1 MADLGT
7 IGIAI
12 EVRGKE
18 ALRQI
23 ETDMTAVDRTAKSAA
38 RSFEAFERAGLKTA
52 DTFRYMSES
61 ATKRFA
67 QEQKI
72 TQELVKQRQA
82 AEQLATA
89 NAKAFQAS
97 VGRNLGL
104 GAQGVSASASASAME
119 AEIERLRMKYDQT
132 YVAAQLY
139 EKSLTELNQAHMLGV
154 TSTRQHE
161 AAVESLRVEYQAF
174 QTGVAQAGN
183 RFAQYTA
190 QSASGMNQFGVVTQQ
205 AGYQI
210 GDFLVQVQSGTNW
223 MVAFGQQA
231 TQLVGILPLMGAGFM
246 GLSAGALV
254 ALSAGLGIAIPLV
267 TAIGAAFMRTGEQAN
282 SGSSGVDTY
291 TDALQTLT
299 AEIQRNQEAFLK
311 LKFDTE
317 SSGIAKSKQEAEQLR
332 AEISSVTEQ
341 LDSLKTALRNMGPE
355 GALFSLFMG
364 DSGKSDL
371 EARLVELEKQLFVI
385 EAQAEAQRMLNGEL
399 SAAAGIQ
406 KNAVD
411 NKEIELNR
419 AKELLKEH
427 AAQVVYMGQTRQESD
442 NFVQSLISAYTLLA
456 NSRGVAAGLADEM
469 ARAASARQAALV
481 GGGRSM
487 TRGGPELDPYG
498 FRAQLKRD
506 EAAIASVGGASK
518 KLKSGLDEALKSAEA
533 LQKQLEAPLVSAVG
547 SISDAFGDFVARG
560 LSDFKG
566 FVKSILASFKNMIA
580 QMIAMAVK
588 NRIMLSLGIGGITPT
603 AAAAGEVAGVGSA
616 SGMLGSFAGG
626 GVAGTGLLGGFGA
639 AMPSFLGGAGNGLF
653 AVGANAAAA
662 GGTFAATAG
671 AIAAPLLA
679 VAAVFSFFKKKT
691 KELDAGLRISVTNMD
706 AFVKSFQTI
715 QTTRFWGL
723 SKKTTTTE
731 SEVSAE
737 ISDPIVEAV
746 QKMQTQIVKA
756 AELFGISSDAF
767 ENFVYDF
774 EVSLKGLTEEQKIQK
789 VNEEILKMGDA
800 FTALSGKFTSMNE
813 LLAAAQQRYD
823 ITTRLLQLQGKE
835 EELLARQRELELA
848 AVHDLNRDLLLQVYA
863 LEDAQ
868 IAAQAAAKAAQE
880 AAEAL
885 QVLESALQQANQ
897 VFEEATRVYQGAL
910 SDLRQAMDREM
921 SAAQSA
927 LDNAQSVL
935 DGALRNQLGIL
946 EGNLSSAEDA
956 VRNAQQSL
964 EEAQRR
970 EFEAT
975 IRSRIAAVNSSFASL
990 ISSIE
995 QRLEVAQQKAE
1006 ASRRIFEVL
1015 DSALQ
1020 ERRLVTAGREFASR
1034 QAALSYVSGGGSD
1047 PERLSSALSVLNEP
1061 TEQLFSSFQDYARDF
1076 ALTTNAIQESRDLA
1090 EATMTADEQMVVLL
1104 EQQLESSKAS
1114 QEAQLEALE
1123 KLLEVQEEFLTVTE
1137 ATQQLLEAQETYDQ
1151 AKTAHEELLAQYPQL
1166 QETFITVGDALAQ
1179 YLAAQATFEQVQKQH
1194 EELLAQFTGL
1204 NETLLTV
1211 AQATANLG
1219 SAITAQSAA
1228 QQAQADAQAA
1238 LAKAIADAAAVS
1250 VAEAV
1255 PAFAYGGMHSGGM
1268 RLVGENGPELEVTGP
1283 SRIYSNRDTAN
1294 MFRDPQLAGAVDGL
1308 RREVSGMRSEQ
1319 LQLQVEISKNV
1330 KRVYD
1335 IERKWDTD
1343 GLPPERV

>member
-1 MADLGT
+1 MSNDLGT

-23 ETDMTAVDRTAKSAA
+23 ESDITSVDRTAKSA
-38 RSFEAFERAGLKTA
+38 SKSMEVFEKVGLKAAETFSYMA
-52 DTFRYMSES
+52 DE
-61 ATKRFA
+61 TKRWLQDQRRILDMQTQSA
-67 QEQKI
+67 KIAEQQATSQAKA
-72 TQELVKQRQA
+72 TQEIIKQRQA

-174 QTGVAQAGN
+174 QAGVAQAGN

-267 TAIGAAFMRTGEQAN
+267 TAIGAAFMRTSENA
-282 SGSSGVDTY
+282 SSGAKGVDSY
-291 TDALQTLT
+291 SSALQALT
-299 AEIQRNQEAFLK
+299 SEIQKNQEAFLK

-317 SSGIAKSKQEAEQLR
+317 SSGIAQSKQQAEELR
-332 AEISSVTEQ
+332 REISSVTAQ
-341 LDSLKTALRNMGPE
+341 IDALTNALRNMGPE
-355 GALFSLFMG
+355 GALFSLLMG
-364 DSGKSDL
+364 DSGKADL
-371 EARLVELEKQLFVI
+371 EARLVELEKQLFTV
-385 EAQAEAQRMLNGEL
+385 EAQAEAQQMLNGHL
-399 SAAAGIQ
+399 SAAAGTQ
-406 KNAVD
+406 A
-411 NKEIELNR
+411 R
-419 AKELLKEH
+419 
-427 AAQVVYMGQTRQESD
+427 
-442 NFVQSLISAYTLLA
+442 
-456 NSRGVAAGLADEM
+456 LADEKM
-469 ARAASARQAALV
+469 RELQAAKDLEAATINAHQAYAASRMEANQTAEQVALIESGMSQAAVDALRFAGV
-481 GGGRSM
+481 DLSSGVSAAAREAAVLAANMGIALSDAISIMNMRASEVYSG
-487 TRGGPELDPYG
+487 RGGDP
-498 FRAQLKRD
+498 RD
-506 EAAIASVGGASK
+506 FMAGGSKSYSEGAKPFVAIAKAASGAA
-518 KLKSGLDEALKSAEA
+518 KSISDAEKA
-533 LQKQLEAPLVSAVG
+533 AKDLQKQLDQPLVSAVG

-588 NRIMLSLGIGGITPT
+588 NRIMLSLGIGGLTPGM
-603 AAAAGEVAGVGSA
+603 AAAGQIPGIGAAG
-616 SGMLGSFAGG
+616 GMLGSFGGGAGMAGLAGG
-626 GVAGTGLLGGFGA
+626 TGFLGGFGNVVGGLA
-639 AMPSFLGGAGNGLF
+639 SGGLAGAGGAIGGALGSGSF
-653 AVGANAAAA
+653 AMA
-662 GGTFAATAG
+662 AG

-691 KELDAGLRISVTNMD
+691 KELDSGLRITVTNMD
-706 AFVKSFQTI
+706 ALVKSFQTI
-715 QTTRFWGL
+715 QTKRFWGL

-789 VNEEILKMGDA
+789 INEEILKMGDA
-800 FTALSGKFTSMNE
+800 FTVLSGKFTSMNE
-813 LLAAAQQRYD
+813 LLVAAQQRYD

-848 AVHDLNRDLLLQVYA
+848 AVHELNRALLQQVYA
-863 LEDAQ
+863 LEDFS
-868 IAAQAAAKAAQE
+868 AAVSRAVSRTA
-880 AAEAL
+880 
-885 QVLESALQQANQ
+885 SASSN
-897 VFEEATRVYQGAL
+897 
-910 SDLRQAMDREM
+910 LRGAMDREI
-921 SAAQSA
+921 SAAAGAVGTAKDALQKAIENRSNAIRASMERVVSSLEAGLDSARRKADASRQVFDA
-927 LDNAQSVL
+927 LDNA
-935 DGALRNQLGIL
+935 LR
-946 EGNLSSAEDA
+946 D
-956 VRNAQQSL
+956 R
-964 EEAQRR
+964 
-970 EFEAT
+970 
-975 IRSRIAAVNSSFASL
+975 SL
-990 ISSIE
+990 IPS
-995 QRLEVAQQKAE
+995 
-1006 ASRRIFEVL
+1006 
-1015 DSALQ
+1015 
-1020 ERRLVTAGREFASR
+1020 GGEFANR
-1034 QAALSYVSGGGSD
+1034 QAAMSYLTGGGTD
-1047 PERLSSALSVLNEP
+1047 AEKLTSALSVLSEP
-1061 TEQLFSSFQDYARDF
+1061 SEQLFGSFQDYARDF
-1076 ALTTNAIQESRDLA
+1076 AKTTNAIQQSRDLA
-1090 EATMTADEQMVVLL
+1090 EATMSADERTVVLMESQI
-1104 EQQLESSKAS
+1104 EQSRAS
-1114 QEAQLEALE
+1114 AERQIQNLQNLLTVNEEVLTVEQALE
-1123 KLLEVQEEFLTVTE
+1123 E
-1137 ATQQLLEAQETYDQ
+1137 
-1151 AKTAHEELLAQYPQL
+1151 
-1166 QETFITVGDALAQ
+1166 
-1179 YLAAQATFEQVQKQH
+1179 YLAAQATYEQVQKQH
-1194 EELLAQFTGL
+1194 EELLAQFPQLT
-1204 NETLLTV
+1204 ETFMSV
-1211 AQATANLG
+1211 ADAILELK
-1219 SAITAQSAA
+1219 SAIAA
-1228 QQAQADAQAA
+1228 QTSAQNA
-1238 LAKAIADAAAVS
+1238 LNDMLAEANAVS
-1250 VAEAV
+1250 SV
-1255 PAFAYGGMHSGGM
+1255 PAFAAGGVHSGGM
-1268 RLVGENGPELEVTGP
+1268 RLVGESGPELEVTGP

-1294 MFRDPQLAGAVDGL
+1294 MFRDPQLATSVDDL

-1319 LQLQVEISKNV
+1319 LQIQVEISKNV